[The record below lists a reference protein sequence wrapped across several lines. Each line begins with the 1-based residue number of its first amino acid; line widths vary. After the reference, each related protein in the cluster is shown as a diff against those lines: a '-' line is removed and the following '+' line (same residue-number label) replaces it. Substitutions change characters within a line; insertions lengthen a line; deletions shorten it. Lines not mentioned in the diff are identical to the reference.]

1 MQDIIINQVRD
12 FNRFYTNFLGI
23 VNRYILGSSYS
34 LPEARILFE
43 INRKKK
49 VSAAEI
55 VKLLQIDKGYL
66 SRILTNFEKK
76 GLTKRVISELDGRVY
91 LTSLTTSGRKE
102 FSAIDQASA
111 DHINRMISQL
121 DHEERVELLAA
132 MQTIKSLLSRV
143 GSET

>member
-1 MQDIIINQVRD
+1 MIINQVRD

-34 LPEARILFE
+34 LPEARVLFE
-43 INRKKK
+43 INRRKR

-76 GLTKRVISELDGRVY
+76 GLTKRERSEFDGRVY
-91 LTSLTTSGRKE
+91 LTSLTASGKKE
-102 FSAIDQASA
+102 FSTIDQASA
-111 DHINRMISQL
+111 EHINGVICQL

-132 MQTIKSLLSRV
+132 MKKIKSLLSRV
-143 GSET
+143 ESET